1 MKVMKKQTNSK
12 MCLICGIEN
21 EAGLKASFYE
31 MEDKTVVSIFD
42 YKEHHQS
49 YPGRAHGGMITC
61 MLDELIGRAIWIDEP
76 QTWGT
81 SKFDKEHRRM
91 AIAEYT
97 VLKQMFLSS
106 EAIAFYEQNIKY
118 FNDERYRSIANFLVE
133 QNANGQS
140 TDINDIISL
149 IQLAELP
156 NSEALVNIV
165 SGLALSKESEY
176 SITVLRDCYR
186 VILEERSKIHDR
198 YTLKKALE
206 GKSPQEQA
214 RIVND
219 LVSRKKI

>member
-1 MKVMKKQTNSK
+1 MVYKLSEATGFSANAIRNSVK
-12 MCLICGIEN
+12 EYASKRRGINEEPAIGANEN
-21 EAGLKASFYE
+21 
-31 MEDKTVVSIFD
+31 VHVS
-42 YKEHHQS
+42 
-49 YPGRAHGGMITC
+49 
-61 MLDELIGRAIWIDEP
+61 LD
-76 QTWGT
+76 T